1 MTDTA
6 NSINAKAR
14 ILVSRNA
21 PIALVVGVGGF
32 LGSNLA
38 DKLLEKNIQ
47 VIGVDDLEISS
58 KKNLEDA
65 VKNKNF
71 HLVNESVINPNFRES
86 ELFLNL
92 PRLDYAFFLSESGD
106 ADKFFSE
113 GLNNFLKFIKDLRD
127 DLTEKTAHIHQK
139 DSKPEEHK
147 ASGKPRI
154 AFISSIKLYDSNLEH
169 KERLLKQGEV
179 HFAKFVKY
187 YKLNGRI
194 IRLATVYGPRMDF
207 VEEDPIVRLIQATLS
222 DELNE
227 QQSSLDFS
235 TRNLFVDDAVHLIIK
250 SVLSGATANK
260 IYDGAL
266 IEPIKVSEI
275 KQILLDPVWHEEKR
289 FSPSELPPWYT
300 PNLKKTTRELNWKP
314 VSNIITSLKKT
325 LAYFRENEI
334 DIPNVEKSSYKDVK
348 GWSFKD
354 YEKEGSKKEEEIVD
368 AGNNEELRNGNR
380 DSKEDV
386 KRGRGVGRKFGFLI
400 VFLIIFFGLIYPA
413 ASLVIGGFTI
423 KNHLKQSKI
432 DLENGEFDKAQI
444 QIKGAQSTLTG
455 TKELIYS
462 IGILKR
468 IGFLAD
474 HITSAEQLADTLS
487 EGINGVEH
495 AALGSKALFQ
505 TTRIISGEEPGDP
518 KEFYNSAQTELTI
531 ASQKIDKVKARL
543 SEINSSS
550 NFPDFIKSRIGDLEL
565 RLNVYADLVE
575 KARVAAYLMPEVTAV
590 NGKKSYLV
598 LLENNLELRPTGGF
612 IGSYGKFDFEN
623 GRLKG
628 IKVDDIYNLDGG
640 LKDAIDPPIELKT
653 DLGINRWYL
662 RDSNFDP
669 DFPTSARQAEFFFK
683 KESGEAVNGVIALDL
698 AASGKLLTAVG
709 GLDLPEYGERVDGVN
724 LFERSI
730 THAEVGFFPG
740 SQAKKSYLVSLQT
753 QLFNKVFYLPKQN
766 WPAIIQALAESLEQ
780 KHMLIYLEDPAIFSY
795 LASANWSGVFPRA
808 PELRAGDT
816 GDFLSV
822 VEANLGANKS
832 NYFLTRR
839 YKLNTSFGKEGQ
851 INHKLKIDYKNTSP
865 SEVFPAGKY
874 KNRMRI
880 YLPLGTKISKALWGE
895 TDITAQLVTF
905 SDYGRTGYS
914 VLLEL
919 MPKEQKSLMIDY
931 NLQAPLNFKDNY
943 VSYRLDILKQ
953 PGTGADPF
961 DFTLTYPI
969 NFSIESNPEKSVTSE
984 QEVNI
989 GTELLTDRSFLFKIK
1004 KK

>member
-1 MTDTA
+1 MGDSA

-14 ILVSRNA
+14 ILVSRNS
-21 PIALVVGVGGF
+21 PIALVVGVAGF

-47 VIGVDDLEISS
+47 VIGVDDLEMSS

-65 VKNKNF
+65 VRNKNF
-71 HLVNESVINPNFRES
+71 HLVNESIINPNFADS
-86 ELFLNL
+86 EIFLNL
-92 PRLDYAFFLSESGD
+92 PRLDYAFFVSERGD
-106 ADKFFSE
+106 SDKFFSE
-113 GLNNFLKFIKDLRD
+113 GLSNFLKFVKDLRD
-127 DLTEKTAHIHQK
+127 DLEEKGLPDDK
-139 DSKPEEHK
+139 DSKFGESK
-147 ASGKPRI
+147 TSGKPKL
-154 AFISSIKLYDSNLEH
+154 AFISSIKLYDSKLEH
-169 KERLLKQGEV
+169 KERLLKRGEV
-179 HFAKFVKY
+179 HFAKYVKY

-194 IRLATVYGPRMDF
+194 IRLATLYGPRMDF
-207 VEEDPIVRLIQATLS
+207 EEDDPVIRLIQASLTN
-222 DELNE
+222 ELNE

-235 TRNLFVDDAVHLIIK
+235 TRDLFVDDATHLIMK
-250 SVLSGATANK
+250 SVLSGATSNK

-275 KQILLDPVWHEEKR
+275 KQILLDPVWHEEKK
-289 FSPSELPPWYT
+289 FKPSELPPWYT
-300 PNLKKTTRELNWKP
+300 PNLQKTARELNWRP
-314 VSNIITSLKKT
+314 VSSIITSLKKT
-325 LAYFRENEI
+325 LAYFKENEVDVPKI
-334 DIPNVEKSSYKDVK
+334 EKNSYKDVK
-348 GWSFKD
+348 GWSFKN
-354 YEKEGSKKEEEIVD
+354 YEDSGQVDAKDDGRSGSVKEQEYEEPKIKKGRSFGSK
-368 AGNNEELRNGNR
+368 L
-380 DSKEDV
+380 
-386 KRGRGVGRKFGFLI
+386 GFLV
-400 VFLIIFFGLIYPA
+400 VFLIIFFGLIYPVG
-413 ASLVIGGFTI
+413 SLVFGAFTI
-423 KNHLKQSKI
+423 KNQLKQSKI

-444 QIKGAQSTLTG
+444 QIKGAQSTLAG
-455 TKELIYS
+455 TKELIS
-462 IGILKR
+462 SMSILKR
-468 IGFLAD
+468 IGFLGD
-474 HITSAEQLADTLS
+474 QITSAEQLVDMLS
-487 EGINGVEH
+487 EGINGVDH
-495 AALGSKALFQ
+495 ATVGSKALFQ
-505 TTRIISGEEPGDP
+505 TTRIISGEEGGDP
-518 KEFYNSAQTELTI
+518 KQFYNSAQTELTI
-531 ASQKIDKVKARL
+531 ASQKIDKVKAGL
-543 SEINSSS
+543 SEISLSA
-550 NFPDFIKSRIGDLEL
+550 NFPEFIKSRIGDLEL

-640 LKDAIDPPIELKT
+640 LKDVIEPPSELKT
-653 DLGINRWYL
+653 DLGISKWYL

-698 AASGKLLTAVG
+698 AASGKLLNAVG
-709 GLDLPEYGERVDGVN
+709 GLDLPEYGEHVDGVN

-753 QLFNKVFYLPKQN
+753 QLFNKVFYLSNQN
-766 WPAIIQALAESLEQ
+766 WPAIIQAMAESLEQ

-808 PELRAGDT
+808 PEVKPGET
-816 GDFLSV
+816 SDFLSV

-839 YKLNTSFGKEGQ
+839 YKLDTSFGKEGQ
-851 INHKLKIDYKNTSP
+851 VNHKLKIDYKNTSP

-880 YLPLGTKISKALWGE
+880 YLPLGAKINKALWGE
-895 TDITAQLVTF
+895 TDITPQLVTF

-919 MPKEQKSLMIDY
+919 MPKEQKSLLVDY
-931 NLQAPLNFKDNY
+931 NLQTPLNFKDNS

-953 PGTGADPF
+953 PGTGADPL

-969 NFSIESNPEKSVTSE
+969 NFSLESNPEKSVASE
-984 QEVNI
+984 QEVSI
-989 GTELLTDRSFLFKIK
+989 GTDFLTDRSFLFKIK